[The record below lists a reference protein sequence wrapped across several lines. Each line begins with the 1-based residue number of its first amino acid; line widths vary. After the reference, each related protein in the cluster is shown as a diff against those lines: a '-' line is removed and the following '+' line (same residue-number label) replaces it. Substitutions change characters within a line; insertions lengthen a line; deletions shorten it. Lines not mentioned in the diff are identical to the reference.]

1 MARLYMNID
10 INSYV
15 CPFLNTVL
23 EQENVYPEMLWP
35 FVDVYRSTQ
44 VTDVLFDI
52 FCQLS
57 ATPSSHI
64 GTLGELCRWGAG
76 NGIEDSF
83 LDFHHCPCTFI
94 LTGNGQSFKAEMFR
108 HRLHCANLF
117 SGINHMIIKRNNRDS
132 RLLVILQLIVNLKT
146 YI

>member
-1 MARLYMNID
+1 MNID
-10 INSYV
+10 INSYI
-15 CPFLNTVL
+15 CPFLDTVL

-35 FVDVYRSTQ
+35 FVDIYRSTQ

-83 LDFHHCPCTFI
+83 LDFHRCYQHSTTAGRSI
-94 LTGNGQSFKAEMFR
+94 R
-108 HRLHCANLF
+108 
-117 SGINHMIIKRNNRDS
+117 SGSGSIAAA
-132 RLLVILQLIVNLKT
+132 KT
-146 YI
+146 DRTPGSLSV